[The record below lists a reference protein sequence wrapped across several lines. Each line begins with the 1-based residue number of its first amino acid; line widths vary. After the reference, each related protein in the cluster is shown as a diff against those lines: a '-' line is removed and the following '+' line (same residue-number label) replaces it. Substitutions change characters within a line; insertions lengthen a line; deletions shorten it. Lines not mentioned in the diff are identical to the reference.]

1 MCPAVTGFCSFACTT
16 LYLKYLSYKDTF
28 NFKVFLGKKI
38 SVKIFVITHPRLN
51 LLLTHLVPH
60 SVLYPY
66 RKTHV
71 LLICTYLIFI
81 STFHGCLISVCST
94 LVECLT
100 CSRLLITIYWMN
112 LLNELSK
119 GKYCLLCSCWE
130 GQGQVCE
137 QKLLAML
144 TLILG
149 VFEYFL
155 LLYVEFHMSNFRLHD
170 FKK

>member
-119 GKYCLLCSCWE
+119 GKYCLP
-130 GQGQVCE
+130 G
-137 QKLLAML
+137 K
-144 TLILG
+144 IK
-149 VFEYFL
+149 VFIFPVLRHIPLSLPFSAAVGKGRVKCVNKNY
-155 LLYVEFHMSNFRLHD
+155 
-170 FKK
+170 